1 VASVSQMAEAISAH
15 NIPNANTCIAQYM
28 T

>member
-15 NIPNANTCIAQYM
+15 NIPNANTCIAQYA
-28 T
+28 